1 MRIGGSATPMM
12 AFPAVLLA
20 LLLTSFTGRAAE
32 EEPAY
37 RLLSAPDG
45 SPHPAVLLVPGCSGF
60 SAVNG
65 VDIYSERAKALL
77 AAGYVV
83 VFVDYTA
90 RRFLQNCGH
99 VSSDE
104 VAKDILDAAVWAGD
118 QPGVDRDR
126 ISAIGW
132 SYGGGGVLA
141 ALAAMP
147 PGRPAFSKAVIYYP
161 DCRGAV
167 PWSTDGVAVLI
178 MMGELDDVARPA
190 LCTPLMNRA
199 PANSLHTILY
209 PNARHAFDVR
219 SLPARAELP
228 YGTLGY
234 NAEAAVASW
243 AAALDFIR

>member
-1 MRIGGSATPMM
+1 MRIGGSAAPMM

-20 LLLTSFTGRAAE
+20 LLLASFTSRAAE
-32 EEPAY
+32 EEQAY
-37 RLLSAPDG
+37 RLLSPPDG

-65 VDIYSERAKALL
+65 VNIYNERADALL

-83 VFVDYTA
+83 VFVDYIG
-90 RRFLQNCGH
+90 RRYLQNCGH
-99 VSSDE
+99 VSRDE
-104 VAKDILDAAVWAGD
+104 VAKDILDAAVWARD

-132 SYGGGGVLA
+132 SYGGGGLLA

-147 PGRPAFSKAVIYYP
+147 PGPPAFSKAVVYYP

-167 PWSTDGVAVLI
+167 PWSTDRVATLI

-190 LCTPLMNRA
+190 LCAPLANRA
-199 PANSLHTILY
+199 PPNRIRTILY
-209 PNARHAFDVR
+209 PDALHAFDVR
-219 SLPARAELP
+219 SLPARAEMP
-228 YGTLGY
+228 FGTIGY
-234 NAEAAVASW
+234 NAEAAMASW
-243 AAALDFIR
+243 TAALDFIR